1 LKIILLSILGKSAIK
16 TKKTIGINP
25 RNVAELQMPIKGSNK
40 LIGAPMLF
48 AHLTRSDVIMVYTMI
63 KTQGS
68 KIILEL
74 NSQHKYSL
82 RIILNVFMVKLLSLI
97 G

>member
-1 LKIILLSILGKSAIK
+1 
-16 TKKTIGINP
+16 
-25 RNVAELQMPIKGSNK
+25 
-40 LIGAPMLF
+40 MLF